1 MKNAS
6 IILALMSIII
16 LTGCETFRADG
27 TRWGIRPAGPGQ
39 DIAYENPSVVHP
51 GEGLNDPYRPTEG
64 SLFNPSPGAY
74 MPWGDPVAHQVGDI
88 VTVRVAVASS
98 AEHSATTDL
107 SRSSNIEAGI
117 DSLFGY
123 ETEIA
128 AMGPNPSNP
137 AELIKASSAN
147 DYQGDGETIRSGNI
161 TADISAVVTHVY
173 PNGNMI
179 IHGSQA
185 TLVNNENSL
194 VTVDGTIRLHD
205 VSPDNIV
212 RSERIANARIEV
224 TGRGVVS
231 DKQRPGWMARAFD
244 WVWPL

>member
-1 MKNAS
+1 MKNAT
-6 IILALMSIII
+6 IILALASIMI
-16 LTGCETFRADG
+16 LTGCETFLPGG
-27 TRWGIRPAGPGQ
+27 TRWGMRPSALGQ
-39 DIAYENPSVVHP
+39 NSVYENPPVVRP
-51 GEGLNDPYRPTEG
+51 GEGLDEAYRPTEG
-64 SLFNPSPGAY
+64 SLFDPQPGAY

-107 SRSSNIEAGI
+107 SRDSNIEAGI
-117 DSLFGY
+117 ESLMGY

-128 AMGPNPSNP
+128 NYGPNPSNP
-137 AELIKASSAN
+137 AELIKANSTN
-147 DYQGDGETIRSGNI
+147 EFQGDGETIRSGSI

-194 VTVDGTIRLHD
+194 VTVDGVIRRHD

-212 RSERIANARIEV
+212 FSERIANARIEV

-231 DKQRPGWMARAFD
+231 DKQRPGWLMRAFD